1 MKNDSDTIRLLW
13 PVAIVIMS
21 LVIIIDFS
29 VPGQI
34 ESDEIIEVLR
44 ERQQY
49 YNAARNYHY
58 SYELITSERQFT
70 VTEGFVNFI
79 GEHEKIEYSV
89 SPLFNEVNW
98 YRLIATNHQGIYP
111 LRILS
116 GLVLPLLTIISIA
129 IAHYYT
135 KRSTTLV
142 FVLEVC
148 LIADLVY
155 LMQ

>member
-1 MKNDSDTIRLLW
+1 MKNDSDTIRLLGS
-13 PVAIVIMS
+13 VAFILMS
-21 LVIIIDFS
+21 LVVIIDFS

-34 ESDEIIEVLR
+34 KSDEIIDVIR

-58 SYELITSERQFT
+58 SYELITSERQFA

-79 GEHEKIEYSV
+79 QEQEKIEYAV

-98 YRLIATNHQGIYP
+98 YRLIAINHQGIYP

-129 IAHYYT
+129 IAHYCT
-135 KRSTTLV
+135 RRSSTLV